1 MSTSETASRLPLTDV
16 VILDLGDDALV
27 FASRLLAALG
37 ARVVRIESSTGDLI
51 RHRPPFVGH
60 VPGIERSLAHI
71 LYNAGKESL
80 ALALDR
86 SESWDLVAKLAP
98 ACDVVIAPIERT
110 SLAQKFFD
118 SALDPQ
124 HSALVEAV
132 LRRDAPDAAVTDLIG
147 TAAGGLL
154 YLNGF
159 PDDPPNVPAGRLA
172 YKQASLAAALGAMS
186 LVMERRR
193 TGHAGRI
200 TVSMQEAVTWT
211 TIQTANENY
220 WPWHQQ
226 KPRRQGIHNLGGR
239 TVFPARDGRWVSFY
253 LHPPYW
259 DNYVQWAREVTGS
272 DELAAPEYRDRLY
285 RYQHGGARISRTTEA
300 ICQALDRD
308 ALVAEAQRRS
318 LLVVPVQSPAD
329 IASDPH
335 LRERGFFERV
345 DYAQF
350 DAAIETVRPPFLSS
364 AYRAKA
370 GRAPLLGEHS
380 RAVLRDLGKFN
391 DTEIEALV
399 RDGIVAATERVAE
412 EASV

>member
-1 MSTSETASRLPLTDV
+1 MSTSATTNHLPLSDI
-16 VILDLGDDALV
+16 VILDLGDEALA

-37 ARVVRIESSTGDLI
+37 ARVVRIESAAGDRL
-51 RHRPPFVGH
+51 RSRPPFVGH
-60 VPGIERSLAHI
+60 IPGVERSLAHI

-80 ALALDR
+80 ALDLDR
-86 SESWDLVAKLAP
+86 PHAWEIIAKLAT
-98 ACDVVIAPIERT
+98 ACDVIIAPMERT
-110 SLAQKFFD
+110 TLARDFLG
-118 SALDPQ
+118 SPLSTASP
-124 HSALVEAV
+124 SLVEAV

-159 PDDPPNVPAGRLA
+159 ADDPPNVPAGRLA
-172 YKQASLAAALGAMS
+172 YKQASLAAALAALS

-193 TGHAGRI
+193 TGEAGRI

-226 KPRRQGIHNLGGR
+226 KPHRQGIHNLGGR

-259 DNYVQWAREVTGS
+259 DNYVEWAREVTGS
-272 DELAAPEYRDRLY
+272 DELASPKYRDRLY
-285 RYQHGGARISRTTEA
+285 RYQHAGALISRTTEA
-300 ICQALDRD
+300 ICQTLDRD
-308 ALVAEAQRRS
+308 ALVTEAQERS

-335 LRERGFFERV
+335 LRDRGFFERV
-345 DYAQF
+345 EYPQF
-350 DAAIETVRPPFLSS
+350 DAGIETLRPPFLSS

-380 RAVLRDLGKFN
+380 ARVLRELAGFDE
-391 DTEIEALV
+391 DEVAALV
-399 RDGIVAATERVAE
+399 RDGIVATAE
-412 EASV
+412 AIPAEARA